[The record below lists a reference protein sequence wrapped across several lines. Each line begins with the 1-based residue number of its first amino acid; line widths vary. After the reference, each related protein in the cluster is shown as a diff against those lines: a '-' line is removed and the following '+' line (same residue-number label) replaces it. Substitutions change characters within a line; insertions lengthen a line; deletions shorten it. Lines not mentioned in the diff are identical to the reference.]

1 MKIVS
6 VADVGETETSRCL
19 QLLKVFCQC
28 EIRRISY
35 KVWKFPVSVNVI
47 EQKVVKK
54 EAQYFAKKWLKPW
67 NTFYSDLI
75 IMFK

>member
-6 VADVGETETSRCL
+6 VADVGETRCL
-19 QLLKVFCQC
+19 KLLKVFCQC

-54 EAQYFAKKWLKPW
+54 KHSIFAKKWLKPW

>member
-54 EAQYFAKKWLKPW
+54 EAQYFSQKVTEALEYLLQWF
-67 NTFYSDLI
+67 NHHV
-75 IMFK
+75 